1 MALSYPNRSYVAD
14 SVAGTLAVPITS
26 SSATFT
32 SSTSLSP
39 WTDVV
44 SGSTT
49 ISGAICVAVEYG
61 TANEEKILCTYN
73 AGTFTIVQRN
83 YGGETAF
90 NTTLAHP
97 ASSTFVVVWTA
108 TEAAEAQAAVQSLV
122 PNVLSHTGT
131 TTAAQDIII
140 GGTSNTGAS
149 KFAASADHVH
159 NLSGDTLIGAFQAGG
174 ITLTV
179 PAGNVTYN
187 INTQTGTTYNV
198 VESDCNNII
207 YMSNSTACTITLPSS
222 FTNPGQNVTIVRS
235 NAAVSIQGSGGATVL
250 STGATTGHPALRAI
264 GSVATAIFIS
274 GGLGWVV
281 VGDIV

>member
-26 SSATFT
+26 ASATFT

-44 SGSTT
+44 SGSST
-49 ISGAICVAVEYG
+49 ISGAICIAVEYG
-61 TANEEKILCTYN
+61 TTNEEKILCTYN

-122 PNVLSHTGT
+122 PNVLSHSGT

-140 GGTSNTGAS
+140 GGTSNSGAS

-159 NLSGDTLIGAFQAGG
+159 NLSGDALIGAFEAGG

-179 PAGNVTYN
+179 PAGNVTYG
-187 INTQTGTTYNV
+187 INTPTIAYTIQQ
-198 VESDCNNII
+198 SDVNNII
-207 YMSNSTACTITLPSS
+207 SMSNSTACTITLPSS

-250 STGATTGHPALRAI
+250 STGATPSHPALRAT

>member
-26 SSATFT
+26 ASATFT

-44 SGSTT
+44 SGSST
-49 ISGAICVAVEYG
+49 ISGAICIAVEYG

-122 PNVLSHTGT
+122 PNVLSHSGT

-140 GGTSNTGAS
+140 GGTSNSGAS

-159 NLSGDTLIGAFQAGG
+159 NLSGDTLIGAFEAGG

-179 PAGNVTYN
+179 PAGNVTYG
-187 INTQTGTTYNV
+187 INTPTTAYTV
-198 VESDCNNII
+198 QQSDVNNIV
-207 YMSNSTACTITLPSS
+207 YMNNSTAVNVTLPSAFAS
-222 FTNPGQNVTIVRS
+222 NGQNVTVVRGNAGVTFAGS
-235 NAAVSIQGSGGATVL
+235 NILSNGGTA
-250 STGATTGHPALRAI
+250 GAPYLRARY
-264 GSVATAIFIS
+264 SVASAIYMGPGI
-274 GGLGWVV
+274 GWLVT
-281 VGDIV
+281 GDIS